1 MTIYAIAI
9 LSVHGNK
16 DTMQRL
22 WYAVTNDTD
31 ENIMVFF
38 ADKNKTTA
46 YLRTAGYPITSGP
59 NISDG
64 VNRSI
69 SDPNSPV
76 KLRVTSQT
84 ETSGGE

>member
-1 MTIYAIAI
+1 MTA
-9 LSVHGNK
+9 
-16 DTMQRL
+16 QRL
-22 WYAVTNDTD
+22 WYAVTNDTG

-64 VNRSI
+64 VDRSI
-69 SDPNSPV
+69 SDPNAPV
-76 KLRVTSQT
+76 KLIVP
-84 ETSGGE
+84 